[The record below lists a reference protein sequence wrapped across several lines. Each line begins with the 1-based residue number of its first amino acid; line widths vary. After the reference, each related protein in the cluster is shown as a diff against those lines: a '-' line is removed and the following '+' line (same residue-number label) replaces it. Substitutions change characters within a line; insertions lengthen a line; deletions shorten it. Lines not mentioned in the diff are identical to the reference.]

1 MQPCYSCSW
10 VRRATL
16 NPEKRGTPG
25 RRGSMYTA
33 FFSLQPMFS
42 PAMMALM
49 RLSICPR
56 LFLICWSSGKP
67 PVPMSSKK
75 ALLRDASAFVVMPAV
90 PIWWNVQYSA
100 NENGKRRISLYL
112 PIRCVASS
120 LLRSL
125 ALLPVTNIF
134 NRCVFLQVAH
144 FGIRITKQIKLE
156 HLWICT
162 KIRTHVF
169 IQTKKCLS
177 LWKTNNM
184 MYVDMHNH
192 RTWSKS

>member
-125 ALLPVTNIF
+125 ALLPLLISLIGVSFYKLLISEFVLPNKSNWNIYESA
-134 NRCVFLQVAH
+134 Q
-144 FGIRITKQIKLE
+144 K
-156 HLWICT
+156 
-162 KIRTHVF
+162 
-169 IQTKKCLS
+169 
-177 LWKTNNM
+177 
-184 MYVDMHNH
+184 
-192 RTWSKS
+192 